1 MKNRILIFFFIIITT
16 TYYSQT
22 TFFIKYRD
30 SIPVSDIKDI
40 IANKNIALKS
50 KDVLN
55 KRPNLTITYFAK
67 GLGEKISE
75 LSRIIKVHT
84 DLSLS
89 DEDLKNIQQ
98 NSPGIEYIQK
108 AHNYKIDFVPNDEF
122 LSQQWALGKIQAF
135 DSWNITEGSDS
146 IVVGLIDTGID
157 YLHPD
162 LKKNIYIN
170 SSEDINK
177 NGILDAGDI
186 DGIDEDGNGF
196 IDDVIGWD
204 FTDRQGFPFD
214 TTAGDYLNWDNNP
227 NDENGHGTNV
237 AGIIAAESNNRIGIA
252 GAAPNIR
259 ILNIRAFDPTG
270 NGEEDD
276 VAAAILYA
284 VKMKA
289 KVINMSF
296 GDDSFSMILKDVVK
310 YAYTQNLVLVGSS
323 GNSSSDLPHY
333 PSSYSEVISVGAS
346 TKEDYIASFSNTGST
361 IDLVAPGVDIFTTSL
376 KDSYSNVSGTSA
388 AAPFVSAASALI
400 LSLKNFYPEEV
411 KQILKSTS
419 DDLPPE
425 GWDLQSGAGRLN
437 INNALSVIAPSIVKI
452 NYPNQDYA
460 TNKDTL
466 NISATILSPYFL
478 RYELDYGSGF
488 NPQTWHTLLN
498 DQKNQF
504 VNKIIYS
511 LNLKNLADT
520 VYTLRL
526 LVQMNNG
533 GSTEE
538 RVNFYID
545 HTPPK
550 VTLISLSPAYY
561 GDKSTI
567 LAQLVTD
574 DITTVKMYYRIK
586 GSDNFNFISLDG
598 FTTNNEFVKKLHFGF
613 IPKDLIFSNTDYEI
627 FIEAINL
634 SGLATILKDS
644 TNYFFIKTD
653 SYFNLTAEYEQS
665 FSLPPGLIFKNP
677 VNFTNSN
684 YKEIILQ
691 ELNNSIYPT
700 KIYKYENDVLVKIDS
715 MTNRYPKDFG
725 DFNSNGK
732 WDLLSSLNRT
742 GFIDEQID
750 KGSTKL
756 ANKWTDSS
764 GAFFPIL
771 AADIDKDNKIEILSI
786 MKEKTLAIWQV
797 NTDLT
802 LSLEDTLNNF
812 SQVDSLNEFSNIFA
826 YTNAAITDC
835 NNDGKN
841 EIWIVDQDG
850 DIMSYNINEANNYS
864 DGFLISTDFSSNNSL
879 ITAGDYDGDGK
890 GDVAVL
896 LQSSENYSIAPF
908 NLLLIFNLLGNKF
921 NILYEKIFIDPSAEY
936 KSTFQ
941 SAESSIRLADIDND
955 GKDEIILFTFPYSY
969 IIKNSDGENKI
980 ISYKE
985 NINSNS
991 IFIGDLNSNGIKEIG
1006 YPAGS
1011 GIKFIEFAVPDKPDR
1026 PTDITGYSPDSVSIF
1041 ISWEGSAPKY
1051 YIYKGNNQTNFQLID
1066 STDLL
1071 NYIDKTVLN
1080 HHTYYYQLV
1089 AFDPVRTV
1097 KYSDPGKL
1105 VSVYVHEPAKPLFAE
1120 CKSENSFIVNFSDRI
1135 STTIENLLGFEIPG
1149 KGFPNSITPS
1159 SQYSYLVSYNKSLAG
1174 NNELIV
1180 KGLKDFYNSPIKTD
1194 TLYFSFSAPQAV
1206 QEFYINS
1213 FEILSQNKIKIIF
1226 NLDIDR
1232 SSAGN
1237 AANYSFD
1244 PQNSVTNIGF
1254 DENDNKSLNLTLRYP
1269 VGSIGKAYR
1278 LKVENVFSSPATGGV
1293 AINEESGSYLILSSY
1308 AQNLDNVYV
1317 YPNPAKLNGQNFK
1330 ITFANLTKNAT
1341 INIFSLNGKKIK
1353 TLIENNGDG
1362 GVDWDLKNEAGQII
1376 GSGIYIFRVAV
1387 VDDQNNESQVKLG
1400 KFAVLK

>member
-478 RYELDYGSGF
+478 RYELDYGS
-488 NPQTWHTLLN
+488 
-498 DQKNQF
+498 
-504 VNKIIYS
+504 
-511 LNLKNLADT
+511 
-520 VYTLRL
+520 
-526 LVQMNNG
+526 
-533 GSTEE
+533 
-538 RVNFYID
+538 
-545 HTPPK
+545 
-550 VTLISLSPAYY
+550 
-561 GDKSTI
+561 
-567 LAQLVTD
+567 
-574 DITTVKMYYRIK
+574 
-586 GSDNFNFISLDG
+586 
-598 FTTNNEFVKKLHFGF
+598 
-613 IPKDLIFSNTDYEI
+613 
-627 FIEAINL
+627 
-634 SGLATILKDS
+634 
-644 TNYFFIKTD
+644 
-653 SYFNLTAEYEQS
+653 
-665 FSLPPGLIFKNP
+665 
-677 VNFTNSN
+677 
-684 YKEIILQ
+684 
-691 ELNNSIYPT
+691 
-700 KIYKYENDVLVKIDS
+700 
-715 MTNRYPKDFG
+715 
-725 DFNSNGK
+725 
-732 WDLLSSLNRT
+732 
-742 GFIDEQID
+742 
-750 KGSTKL
+750 
-756 ANKWTDSS
+756 
-764 GAFFPIL
+764 
-771 AADIDKDNKIEILSI
+771 
-786 MKEKTLAIWQV
+786 
-797 NTDLT
+797 
-802 LSLEDTLNNF
+802 
-812 SQVDSLNEFSNIFA
+812 
-826 YTNAAITDC
+826 
-835 NNDGKN
+835 
-841 EIWIVDQDG
+841 
-850 DIMSYNINEANNYS
+850 
-864 DGFLISTDFSSNNSL
+864 
-879 ITAGDYDGDGK
+879 
-890 GDVAVL
+890 
-896 LQSSENYSIAPF
+896 
-908 NLLLIFNLLGNKF
+908 
-921 NILYEKIFIDPSAEY
+921 
-936 KSTFQ
+936 
-941 SAESSIRLADIDND
+941 
-955 GKDEIILFTFPYSY
+955 
-969 IIKNSDGENKI
+969 
-980 ISYKE
+980 
-985 NINSNS
+985 
-991 IFIGDLNSNGIKEIG
+991 
-1006 YPAGS
+1006 
-1011 GIKFIEFAVPDKPDR
+1011 
-1026 PTDITGYSPDSVSIF
+1026 
-1041 ISWEGSAPKY
+1041 
-1051 YIYKGNNQTNFQLID
+1051 
-1066 STDLL
+1066 
-1071 NYIDKTVLN
+1071 
-1080 HHTYYYQLV
+1080 
-1089 AFDPVRTV
+1089 
-1097 KYSDPGKL
+1097 
-1105 VSVYVHEPAKPLFAE
+1105 
-1120 CKSENSFIVNFSDRI
+1120 
-1135 STTIENLLGFEIPG
+1135 
-1149 KGFPNSITPS
+1149 
-1159 SQYSYLVSYNKSLAG
+1159 
-1174 NNELIV
+1174 
-1180 KGLKDFYNSPIKTD
+1180 
-1194 TLYFSFSAPQAV
+1194 
-1206 QEFYINS
+1206 
-1213 FEILSQNKIKIIF
+1213 
-1226 NLDIDR
+1226 
-1232 SSAGN
+1232 
-1237 AANYSFD
+1237 
-1244 PQNSVTNIGF
+1244 
-1254 DENDNKSLNLTLRYP
+1254 
-1269 VGSIGKAYR
+1269 
-1278 LKVENVFSSPATGGV
+1278 
-1293 AINEESGSYLILSSY
+1293 
-1308 AQNLDNVYV
+1308 
-1317 YPNPAKLNGQNFK
+1317 
-1330 ITFANLTKNAT
+1330 
-1341 INIFSLNGKKIK
+1341 
-1353 TLIENNGDG
+1353 
-1362 GVDWDLKNEAGQII
+1362 
-1376 GSGIYIFRVAV
+1376 
-1387 VDDQNNESQVKLG
+1387 
-1400 KFAVLK
+1400 